1 VLELREGITRVQS
14 IDRGGY
20 ERCSCS
26 ATFDAQYH
34 TYMSFGF
41 AVDPATNKLVGN
53 QQEVHGRQGM
63 TVFENRAEQ
72 RRARKR
78 ARLSAGDPTVPLQY
92 QGPWAK
98 YADEVER
105 DAEIAERLALVRA
118 EHEAANPTAAAAA
131 ADSNDST
138 TEASKNVRD
147 RERERAVDILS
158 TTNERLRYDA
168 NTNLY
173 AHVSVLQTAA
183 EAQAEAKGK
192 EGGGFRRRNDPF
204 RTETAEDEETA
215 PTETTE
221 TSVFHGKE
229 FRDYQGRTYI
239 SPPSELKPP
248 ALEQQCFLPK
258 KKICTWSGHNKAVN
272 AVRLFPKTG
281 HILLSAGLDGKIK
294 VCSEMAQSLSL
305 ALSLKPSLTRP
316 M

>member
-1 VLELREGITRVQS
+1 MLELREGITRVQS

-131 ADSNDST
+131 AAADSNDST

-147 RERERAVDILS
+147 RQREREREPSIS
-158 TTNERLRYDA
+158 YRQ
-168 NTNLY
+168 
-173 AHVSVLQTAA
+173 QT
-183 EAQAEAKGK
+183 
-192 EGGGFRRRNDPF
+192 RDRDTMLTLTCMPMCVC
-204 RTETAEDEETA
+204 
-215 PTETTE
+215 PT
-221 TSVFHGKE
+221 
-229 FRDYQGRTYI
+229 
-239 SPPSELKPP
+239 
-248 ALEQQCFLPK
+248 
-258 KKICTWSGHNKAVN
+258 
-272 AVRLFPKTG
+272 
-281 HILLSAGLDGKIK
+281 DG
-294 VCSEMAQSLSL
+294 S
-305 ALSLKPSLTRP
+305 
-316 M
+316 